1 MKPSADRRV
10 FSAKGLAAG
19 SASAATQPAVVTTS
33 GGEAALGRTGG
44 RKRDGRPA
52 GRAGCGREG
61 AMPLLVAVAVMVKPA
76 ILLLF
81 GHGLAR
87 LHGASSSLSDENG
100 RTLRML

>member
-1 MKPSADRRV
+1 
-10 FSAKGLAAG
+10 
-19 SASAATQPAVVTTS
+19 
-33 GGEAALGRTGG
+33 
-44 RKRDGRPA
+44 
-52 GRAGCGREG
+52 
-61 AMPLLVAVAVMVKPA
+61 MPLLVAVAVMVKPA